1 VSKFVN
7 EIRPSSKGT
16 IMAAS
21 QPEIRDARIVQIIQ
35 ELSNQLGIE
44 KFPRTIVWTNELPG
58 GRSRTVVGSDE
69 SFVWDSQ
76 LVLAKRMQDA
86 LGPDEWRPII
96 ASSLILSSKLRK
108 NVLKKIFIRLILPP
122 ALPFALSIF
131 LFASGFN
138 SAGVYVGPT
147 WIVLFFVA
155 SLFTLMIIPG
165 FLFGDY
171 YQEAKLVADRQV
183 ADLVG
188 RQRFLDILWKID
200 GMDWDDVEQAKGRHH
215 GAPRLGLDRRIGNL
229 RDYSK

>member
-1 VSKFVN
+1 
-7 EIRPSSKGT
+7 
-16 IMAAS
+16 MAAS
-21 QPEIRDARIVQIIQ
+21 QPEIRDARIVQIIE

-44 KFPRTIVWTNELPG
+44 KFPRRVVWTNELPG
-58 GRSRTVVGSDE
+58 GRSRIVVGSDE

-76 LVLAKRMQDA
+76 LVLAKRMRDA

-96 ASSLILSSKLRK
+96 ASSLILSSRLRN

-122 ALPFALSIF
+122 ALPFALSVF
-131 LFASGFN
+131 LFVSGFN
-138 SAGVYVGPT
+138 SAGVYAGPT

-155 SLFTLMIIPG
+155 SLFALMIVPV

-171 YQEAKLVADRQV
+171 YQEAKLVADRQA

-188 RQRFLDILWKID
+188 RQRFVDILWKID
-200 GMDWDDVEQAKGRHH
+200 RMDWDDVKRAKGRHH

-229 RDYSK
+229 QDYSK